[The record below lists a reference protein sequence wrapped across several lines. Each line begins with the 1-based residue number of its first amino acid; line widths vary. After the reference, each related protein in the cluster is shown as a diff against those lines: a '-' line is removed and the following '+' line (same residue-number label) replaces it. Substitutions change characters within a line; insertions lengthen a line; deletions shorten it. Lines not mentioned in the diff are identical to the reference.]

1 MTATGTSRR
10 QAPVPPWR
18 DVRVLR
24 VAGQVVV
31 VGLVLLIVLWLWD
44 NLTGGMSAA
53 RLTFSLDFLRLT
65 AGFPIAEGPIAY
77 RPTDT
82 YGHAYL
88 VGLTNT
94 FVVSILGIVLST
106 LLGVVVGVAR
116 LSTNWLV
123 NRVAAAYVEVM
134 RNTPVLVQLIFIYI
148 VLLQLPSVANAIALP
163 GPTYLSQRGLF
174 LPRPLTEP
182 SFGTWL
188 ALVVAGIVLA
198 ILALRWAAQREV
210 AGRPTHR
217 AGLAGVL
224 AMLAIPVAGW
234 TVLSPLTFDLPEQG
248 RFNFTGGVSFS
259 PEFTAL
265 LVGLAIYTAAFIGE
279 TVRGGIQAIGR
290 GQVEAA
296 HSIGLTPMQTLRTIV
311 FPQALRIIIPPLTS
325 QYLNLLKNSS
335 LAVAIGYPE
344 LFNVSRTMANQT
356 ASPVAVIILVMAT
369 YLAFSLITSLLMNV
383 YNRHVQFVE
392 R

>member
-1 MTATGTSRR
+1 M
-10 QAPVPPWR
+10 
-18 DVRVLR
+18 LR
-24 VAGQVVV
+24 IAGQVAVV
-31 VGLVLLIVLWLWD
+31 SLVVLAGLWVWG
-44 NLTGGMSAA
+44 NMTTGMAAA
-53 RLTFSLDFLRLT
+53 RMTFSLDFLRLT
-65 AGFPIAEGPIAY
+65 AGFPIAEGPITY
-77 RPTDT
+77 SPTDT

-94 FVVSILGIVLST
+94 LMVSILGIVLST

-123 NRVAAAYVEVM
+123 NRVAAVFVELM
-134 RNTPVLVQLIFIYI
+134 RNTPLLVQLVFIYI
-148 VLLQLPSVANAIALP
+148 LLLQLPGVRDAIALP

-182 SFGTWL
+182 GFGPWL
-188 ALVVAGIVLA
+188 GLAVAGIVV
-198 ILALRWAAQREV
+198 ALVAARWAAGREA
-210 AGRPTHR
+210 AGQPTYR
-217 AGLAGVL
+217 ARLVGVL
-224 AMLAIPVAGW
+224 AMLGIPILSWVA
-234 TVLSPLTFDLPEQG
+234 LTPMTFELPEQG
-248 RFNFTGGVSFS
+248 RFNFSGGASFS

-265 LVGLAIYTAAFIGE
+265 LVGLTIYTAAFIGE

-296 HSIGLTPMQTLRTIV
+296 HSIGLTPTQTLRLIV

-356 ASPVAVIILVMAT
+356 ANPVAVLFLVMGT
-369 YLAFSLITSLLMNV
+369 YLCFSLVTSALMNI
-383 YNRHVQFVE
+383 YNHRVRIVE